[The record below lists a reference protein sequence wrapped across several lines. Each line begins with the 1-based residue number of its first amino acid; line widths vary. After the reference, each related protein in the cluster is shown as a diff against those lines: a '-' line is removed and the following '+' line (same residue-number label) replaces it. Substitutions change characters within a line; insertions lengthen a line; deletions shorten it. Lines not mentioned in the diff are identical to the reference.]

1 MLPFCPL
8 DLENRMTVCMGYT
21 AMTPKRES
29 RRTPPEGGRKA
40 MQFCYFVLSRKDVET
55 EIRKIIYSQIIYI

>member
-1 MLPFCPL
+1 MFPFCL
-8 DLENRMTVCMGYT
+8 LHLENRMTVCMGYP
-21 AMTPKRES
+21 AMTPQGRAGKR
-29 RRTPPEGGRKA
+29 RRKGGRKT